1 MPHLNDFISSRKLF
15 LDEASQRGRHGA
27 DVLMMFRRYEFHTR
41 IEGVMRRS
49 IASILQ
55 LLGLIVTAESL
66 VLYFGDMGPMMITAT
81 LGAGLFY
88 AGHFIR
94 PQKGQ

>member
-1 MPHLNDFISSRKLF
+1 
-15 LDEASQRGRHGA
+15 
-27 DVLMMFRRYEFHTR
+27 
-41 IEGVMRRS
+41 MRRS
-49 IASILQ
+49 IAAVLQ

-66 VLYFGDMGPMMITAT
+66 VLYFGDMGPMMMTAS

-88 AGHFIR
+88 AGYFIR

>member
-1 MPHLNDFISSRKLF
+1 M
-15 LDEASQRGRHGA
+15 
-27 DVLMMFRRYEFHTR
+27 RRFEFHTR
-41 IEGVMRRS
+41 IDSIMRRS
-49 IASILQ
+49 IAAVLQ

-66 VLYFGDMGPMMITAT
+66 VLYFGDMGPMMMTAT

-88 AGHFIR
+88 AGYFIR

>member
-1 MPHLNDFISSRKLF
+1 M
-15 LDEASQRGRHGA
+15 
-27 DVLMMFRRYEFHTR
+27 RRSEIHTR
-41 IEGVMRRS
+41 IDDIMRRS
-49 IASILQ
+49 IAAVLQ

-66 VLYFGDMGPMMITAT
+66 VLYFGDMGPMMMTAS

-88 AGHFIR
+88 AGYFIR

>member
-1 MPHLNDFISSRKLF
+1 M
-15 LDEASQRGRHGA
+15 
-27 DVLMMFRRYEFHTR
+27 RRFEFHTR
-41 IEGVMRRS
+41 IDGIMRRS
-49 IASILQ
+49 IAAVLQ

-66 VLYFGDMGPMMITAT
+66 VLYFGDMGPMMMTAT

-88 AGHFIR
+88 AGYFIR

>member
-1 MPHLNDFISSRKLF
+1 M
-15 LDEASQRGRHGA
+15 RG
-27 DVLMMFRRYEFHTR
+27 LQFHTR
-41 IEGVMRRS
+41 IDGIMRRS
-49 IASILQ
+49 IASLLQ

-81 LGAGLFY
+81 VGAGLFY

-94 PQKGQ
+94 PQKG

>member
-1 MPHLNDFISSRKLF
+1 M
-15 LDEASQRGRHGA
+15 
-27 DVLMMFRRYEFHTR
+27 RRLEFHTR
-41 IEGVMRRS
+41 IDSIMRRS
-49 IASILQ
+49 IAAVLQ

-66 VLYFGDMGPMMITAT
+66 VLYFGDMGPMMMTAS

-88 AGHFIR
+88 AGYFIR

>member
-1 MPHLNDFISSRKLF
+1 M
-15 LDEASQRGRHGA
+15 RG
-27 DVLMMFRRYEFHTR
+27 LQFHTR
-41 IEGVMRRS
+41 IDAIMRRS
-49 IASILQ
+49 IASVLQ

-81 LGAGLFY
+81 VGAGLFY

-94 PQKGQ
+94 PQKG